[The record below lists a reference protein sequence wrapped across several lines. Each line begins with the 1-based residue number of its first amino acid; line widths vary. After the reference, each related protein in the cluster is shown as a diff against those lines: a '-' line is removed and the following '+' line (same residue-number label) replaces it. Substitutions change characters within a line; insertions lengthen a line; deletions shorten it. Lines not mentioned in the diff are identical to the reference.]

1 MRIYLEIFG
10 YIGTALVLLS
20 MLMTEIKWLRAINM
34 AGSLIS
40 FIYALCT
47 FTMPIAVM
55 NGALLIINGVQ
66 LTRLIIADRNRAEGM
81 SCAADTYSERENM
94 KERVS

>member
-20 MLMTEIKWLRAINM
+20 MLMTDIKWLRAINM

-47 FTMPIAVM
+47 NTMPIAVM
-55 NGALLIINGVQ
+55 NGALLVINGVQ
-66 LTRLIIADRNRAEGM
+66 LARLIIQGRRCAEGI
-81 SCAADTYSERENM
+81 SDNTDTYNKRENM
-94 KERVS
+94 KERLS